1 MANAYL
7 VAVYKKVIDQEK
19 MQNYGADALPAM
31 MANGWKKLHARGT
44 NITQIEG
51 IPSERTVILVFESV
65 EAAQKAYDSKD
76 YQAALKKL
84 DGGADRFL
92 FVIEGA

>member
-1 MANAYL
+1 MAKGYIVSIHTKIIDEEKLKLYGVHSKSALEANAGRY
-7 VAVYKKVIDQEK
+7 V
-19 MQNYGADALPAM
+19 
-31 MANGWKKLHARGT
+31 ARGS
-44 NITQIEG
+44 IISKLEG
-51 IPSERTVILVFESV
+51 IPPERAIILEFESV
-65 EAAQKAYDSKD
+65 EAAQKAYNSED